1 VGVLALANWKRRLI
15 SLVWIL
21 LPFLSYGLYLTL
33 FDGDVL
39 EGMPAASPIV
49 YVPLAFL
56 IAFLDLIVNKWL
68 LLILYYVLSWVAVFI
83 GYYFYSKR
91 KQRVRTL
98 PQET

>member
-1 VGVLALANWKRRLI
+1 VDVSALANWKQRLI

-39 EGMPAASPIV
+39 EGMPPAPPIV
-49 YVPLAFL
+49 YVPFAFL
-56 IAFLDLIVNKWL
+56 TAFLDLIVNKWL
-68 LLILYYVLSWVAVFI
+68 LLILYYGLSWVAVFV
-83 GYYFYSKR
+83 GYYFYNKR